1 MLSYVLLV
9 LVVGV
14 ALLLFVVE
22 GLLLTAEL
30 LVLFNSFSVV
40 RTALLERVVE
50 DLGVALLLLFLTA
63 VALLFAL
70 PFVFLI
76 IELLLLLLLF
86 AILLLPILPPLT
98 MFLPFLFSDLLYV
111 FPE

>member
-14 ALLLFVVE
+14 TLLLFVE
-22 GLLLTAEL
+22 ELLLLTAEL
-30 LVLFNSFSVV
+30 LVLFNAFSVV
-40 RTALLERVVE
+40 RTALLERVEE
-50 DLGVALLLLFLTA
+50 DLGVTLFLPLLTV

-70 PFVFLI
+70 PFALLI

-86 AILLLPILPPLT
+86 TRLVLPILPPLT
-98 MFLPFLFSDLLYV
+98 KFLPLLFSDLLYV